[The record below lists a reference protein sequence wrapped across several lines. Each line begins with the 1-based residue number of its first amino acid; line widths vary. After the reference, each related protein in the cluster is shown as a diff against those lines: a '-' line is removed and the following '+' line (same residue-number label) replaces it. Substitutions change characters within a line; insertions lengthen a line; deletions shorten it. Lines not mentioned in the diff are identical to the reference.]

1 MRLILKSVSC
11 LALLASCA
19 CLASAQTQ
27 TWRGQISDDNC
38 GPSHAKM
45 LVQHKAGD
53 QMTPEACVL
62 ACVATGAKYVFM
74 MDGKMFKIAN
84 QNFPTLKIQ
93 AGHTVELTGELNGDT
108 LTISNLTVPPTVVHI
123 PATH

>member
-1 MRLILKSVSC
+1 MRVVSKVLLGLC
-11 LALLASCA
+11 LLAGIS
-19 CLASAQTQ
+19 ASAQEQ

-45 LVQHKAGD
+45 LVQHKAGN

-62 ACVATGAKYVFM
+62 ACVATGAKYVFVM
-74 MDGKMFKIAN
+74 NGKVYKIAN

-93 AGHTVELTGELNGDT
+93 AGHTVQLSGELNGDT
-108 LTISNLTVPPTVVHI
+108 ITITSLMVPPVVVRI
-123 PATH
+123 PAT

>member
-1 MRLILKSVSC
+1 MNITSKLLCC
-11 LALLASCA
+11 LGLLAAWA
-19 CLASAQTQ
+19 CLAPAQTQ
-27 TWRGQISDDNC
+27 SQTWKGQISDDNC

-45 LVQHKAGD
+45 LAAHKAGN

-74 MDGKMFKIAN
+74 VQGRMYKIAN
-84 QNFPTLKIQ
+84 QDFPTLKVQ

-108 LTISNLTVPPTVVHI
+108 ITIGNLEVPPR
-123 PATH
+123 